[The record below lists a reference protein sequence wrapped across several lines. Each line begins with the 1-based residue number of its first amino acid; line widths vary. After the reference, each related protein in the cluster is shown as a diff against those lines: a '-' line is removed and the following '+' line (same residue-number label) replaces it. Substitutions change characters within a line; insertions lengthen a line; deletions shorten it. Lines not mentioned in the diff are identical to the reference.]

1 MDSKR
6 IAAARSRVYIIVTT
20 IAALLG
26 TVSATGLMP
35 QYTAAE
41 AKKHIGETATVIGKV
56 DCIDHGRRHV
66 DLIVG
71 GCDLRKTLLWIVVPD
86 EASGPELDRG
96 QFGA

>member
-26 TVSATGLMP
+26 TVSATGLTP

-41 AKKHIGETATVIGKV
+41 ARKHIGEKARK
-56 DCIDHGRRHV
+56 GR
-66 DLIVG
+66 
-71 GCDLRKTLLWIVVPD
+71 
-86 EASGPELDRG
+86 
-96 QFGA
+96 